1 MSRNENIRQALLRVI
16 EAVDLSA
23 GQDLL
28 LPTLAQNSEL
38 ACYSDRAIGE
48 EVWKLMRERYLFAA
62 KVPRAPIDH

>member
-1 MSRNENIRQALLRVI
+1 MSRNENVRKAILRVI
-16 EAVDLSA
+16 DAVDLPD

-38 ACYSDRAIGE
+38 APYSDRTIGE

-62 KVPRAPIDH
+62 KVPRLPIDH